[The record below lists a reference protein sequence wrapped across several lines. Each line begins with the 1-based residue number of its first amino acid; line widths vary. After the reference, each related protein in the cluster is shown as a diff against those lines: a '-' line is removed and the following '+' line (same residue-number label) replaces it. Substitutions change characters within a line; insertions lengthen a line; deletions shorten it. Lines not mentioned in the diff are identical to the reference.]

1 MIVQFRRYALALR
14 SVVFA
19 LPFVSFTLAGD
30 FNRHLFGVKPAFS
43 SADYLYLALFTTVVW
58 SIVAERQE
66 VTSITKIS
74 AENTGL
80 YACLSACGITYVVN
94 LIALFLVRQFDYSR
108 ALFLVS
114 AFILFGLAMTV
125 RTIFRILL
133 RQLAVYR
140 PAERVIVVGASRFA
154 GRAAS
159 KIQRNEF
166 VRCCV
171 VGHIQLP
178 GETIGVPNA
187 RIFQLTE
194 LELIE
199 NLNVDDVVVA
209 VLPDQYSAL
218 RLHISKLQYLGKPIR
233 IIVDVGSGMKV
244 RNRVL
249 ELGRLQMLDL
259 DPSPTA
265 SIGYFLVKRGFD
277 LIFSMTALVITAL
290 PMLAIAIIIKL
301 TSPGPVLFRQERV
314 GKNGRL
320 FTMYKFRT
328 MRVACATEGDT
339 RWTAEDDPRR
349 TQFGALLRE
358 TSLDELPQFFNV
370 LKGEMSV
377 VGPRPERPHFVK
389 KFREDIALYQTRHH
403 LNVGITGWAQVNGLR
418 GDTSIHRRIRYD
430 LYYLQH
436 WSMLFDIRIIL
447 MTLWGGF
454 MGKNAY

>member
-14 SVVFA
+14 AVIFV
-19 LPFVSFTLAGD
+19 LPYISFTLAGD

-58 SIVAERQE
+58 SFVAERQE

-80 YACLSACGITYVVN
+80 YACFSACSITYVVD

-114 AFILFGLAMTV
+114 AFILFGLSVSV
-125 RTIFRILL
+125 RTAFRILL

-154 GRAAS
+154 ARAGA

-166 VRCCV
+166 VRCSV
-171 VGHIQLP
+171 VGHVQLP
-178 GETIGVPNA
+178 GETIGVLNA
-187 RIFQLTE
+187 PIFQLTE
-194 LELIE
+194 IE
-199 NLNVDDVVVA
+199 SIEKLNIDDVVVA
-209 VLPDQYSAL
+209 VSPDQYSAL
-218 RLHISKLQYLGKPIR
+218 RHYIPKFQFLGKPIR
-233 IIVDVGSGMKV
+233 IIVDVGAGMKV

-249 ELGRLQMLDL
+249 EFGRLQMLDL

-277 LIFSMTALVITAL
+277 LIFSMTALLITAI
-290 PMLAIAIIIKL
+290 PMLIITIIIKL
-301 TSPGPVLFRQERV
+301 TSPGPILFRQERV
-314 GKNGRL
+314 GKNGHL

-328 MRVACATEGDT
+328 MQVATTTEGDT

-349 TQFGALLRE
+349 THFGVLLRK

-418 GDTSIHRRIRYD
+418 GDTSIQRRIRYD

-436 WSMLFDIRIIL
+436 WSLLFDIRIIL

-454 MGKNAY
+454 TGKNAY